1 MKIKNFENNSV
12 LKNKIEG
19 STNNELLV
27 DPERGGIIISMKLD
41 DKEIL
46 YMDEERFNDPDKS
59 NRGGIPILYPM
70 SGPPTKE
77 GPFSTLSQHG
87 FARDSK
93 LWRIKNNNDNKL
105 IETLESNDETKE
117 IFPYDFELRMKAEM
131 GEEGDI
137 TLTQEVENT
146 GTNEMPVSM
155 GLHPYFN
162 IPEGNKNEVKF
173 DFDGREDIENDL
185 REWLEDSDRKDEKD
199 FLRKIDNPN
208 YLEKKD
214 DLKEKGDHKN
224 ELKISIPNT
233 GTIIINASPE
243 YQKIWIWT
251 ERDKDF
257 ICIEPVMRDNQNGEI
272 VNGPEM
278 VKSDET
284 YSANMN
290 IRLE

>member
-1 MKIKNFENNSV
+1 MKIGNFENRSV
-12 LKNKIEG
+12 LENKIEG
-19 STNNELLV
+19 PKSNESLV
-27 DPERGGIIISMKLD
+27 NPERGGIITSLKLD
-41 DKEIL
+41 GKEIL

-59 NRGGIPILYPM
+59 DRGGIPILYPM

-77 GPFSTLSQHG
+77 GPFSKLNQHG

-93 LWRIKNNNDNKL
+93 FWTVEKNEDNEL
-105 IETLESNDETKE
+105 IEVLKSNKETEE

-137 TLTQEVENT
+137 TLTQEVKNM

-162 IPEGNKNEVKF
+162 IPEGNKNKIKF
-173 DFDGREDIENDL
+173 DFNGGEDIENDFQD
-185 REWLEDSDRKDEKD
+185 WLENSDRKDEND
-199 FLRKIDNPN
+199 FLRRIDNPN

-214 DLKEKGDHKN
+214 DSEEGDYKN
-224 ELKISIPNT
+224 ELKISISNT
-233 GTIIINASPE
+233 ETIVINVSPE

-257 ICIEPVMRDNQNGEI
+257 ICVEPVMRDNQDGEI

-278 VKSDET
+278 VKSDEI

>member
-1 MKIKNFENNSV
+1 MKNFENRSV
-12 LKNKIEG
+12 LENKIEG
-19 STNNELLV
+19 PKNNKLSVNLKK
-27 DPERGGIIISMKLD
+27 GGIITSMEFGG
-41 DKEIL
+41 KEIL

-59 NRGGIPILYPM
+59 DRGGVPILYPM

-93 LWRIKNNNDNKL
+93 LWKIEKNEDNEL
-105 IETLESNDETKE
+105 IEVLKSNKETEE
-117 IFPYDFELRMKAEM
+117 IFDYDFELRMKSEM

-137 TLTQEVENT
+137 TLTQEVKNM

-162 IPEGNKNEVKF
+162 IPEGNKNKIEF
-173 DFDGREDIENDL
+173 DFNGGEDIRDDL
-185 REWLEDSDRKDEKD
+185 RDWLENPDRENEKD
-199 FLRKIDNPN
+199 FLRRIDNPN
-208 YLEKKD
+208 YLEKRD
-214 DLKEKGDHKN
+214 DPKKEGDYKN
-224 ELKISIPNT
+224 ELKILIPGT
-233 GTIIINASPE
+233 RTIIMNASPE

-257 ICIEPVMRDNQNGEI
+257 ICVEPVMRDNQDGKIIND
-272 VNGPEM
+272 PKM
-278 VKSDET
+278 VQSDET
-284 YSANMN
+284 YSASMN